1 LIDDSRSL
9 GVILYEMCMNKL
21 PFRGDD
27 EIKLNSTP
35 KLSKEFEDLNELF
48 EEYF

>member
-1 LIDDSRSL
+1 
-9 GVILYEMCMNKL
+9 MCTNEL

-48 EEYF
+48 EEYFLLIPLINNLFLF

>member
-1 LIDDSRSL
+1 MIDDSRSL

-27 EIKLNSTP
+27 EIQFKSTP

-48 EEYF
+48 EE

>member
-1 LIDDSRSL
+1 
-9 GVILYEMCMNKL
+9 MCTNKL

-27 EIKLNSTP
+27 EIKLKPAP
-35 KLSKEFEDLNELF
+35 KLSKQFEDLIELF

>member
-1 LIDDSRSL
+1 
-9 GVILYEMCMNKL
+9 MCMNEL
-21 PFRGDD
+21 PFHGDD
-27 EIKLNSTP
+27 EIQFKSTP

>member
-1 LIDDSRSL
+1 MK
-9 GVILYEMCMNKL
+9 EL

-27 EIKLNSTP
+27 EIKSKPAP

-48 EEYF
+48 EEYISLNNSFSHYLFC